1 MIKIL
6 DLLKEEQKFDFES
19 DRKAIVSYID
29 RIMKKDDKYS
39 MPIARTFYSII
50 TGPSKKGVAQAL
62 GFTEDQEKKWN
73 NQLKSSAFVS
83 NGIWSEIPIN
93 KHLARKLGPNKTL
106 NYYVTLDKTKDN
118 IIQFGKSM
126 GDLNKRLQELS
137 DTKQSPISWKTHTIL
152 DMLINHNDS
161 LKIFYYDPDIKDD
174 VEKVVKEWI
183 SSNSIKTG
191 NRTHTHGVDIRRAEG
206 GDKESFGQIL
216 SQEWEKQLRDVITK
230 FGNKYTPEQYY
241 EWIKKNG
248 PEITRNVNI
257 KYK

>member
-1 MIKIL
+1 
-6 DLLKEEQKFDFES
+6 
-19 DRKAIVSYID
+19 
-29 RIMKKDDKYS
+29 
-39 MPIARTFYSII
+39 
-50 TGPSKKGVAQAL
+50 
-62 GFTEDQEKKWN
+62 
-73 NQLKSSAFVS
+73 
-83 NGIWSEIPIN
+83 
-93 KHLARKLGPNKTL
+93 
-106 NYYVTLDKTKDN
+106 
-118 IIQFGKSM
+118 
-126 GDLNKRLQELS
+126 
-137 DTKQSPISWKTHTIL
+137 
-152 DMLINHNDS
+152 
-161 LKIFYYDPDIKDD
+161 
-174 VEKVVKEWI
+174 VKEWI